1 MSFGSVS
8 GVFSTLDIDKSYAY
22 FLCLNW
28 SCTLCLLFGWLLFF
42 QLPLTKRST
51 EIVLSDL
58 EARFLVDRAQL
69 SEVETERLNSDLR
82 TIRYNAHAVG
92 LVYAN
97 VWRAGG
103 LGFCG
108 LGIANML
115 VAVAVY
121 RGLKR
126 RTLDDAKELA
136 ERIVTRSHSS
146 SN

>member
-1 MSFGSVS
+1 MRIFFVS
-8 GVFSTLDIDKSYAY
+8 IDLALSA
-22 FLCLNW
+22 FCLAGY
-28 SCTLCLLFGWLLFF
+28 CFF

-97 VWRAGG
+97 VWRAGV

-108 LGIANML
+108 LGIANLL